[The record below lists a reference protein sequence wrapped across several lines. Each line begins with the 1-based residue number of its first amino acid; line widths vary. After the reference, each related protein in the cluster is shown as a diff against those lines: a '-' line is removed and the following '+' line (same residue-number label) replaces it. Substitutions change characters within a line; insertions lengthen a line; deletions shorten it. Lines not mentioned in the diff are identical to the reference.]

1 MSRSIRFTGL
11 EFEILWAAY
20 GRDRLPYPLQYRT
33 DIEDFD
39 DLKRAREAAVDSLLT
54 KYHPDLDRAL
64 AILVNPDARVEA
76 KGFGGPDHDRVYR
89 FHGAVRDNGGAVVVQ
104 LPGAALDSGGD
115 VIVKYCTANQ
125 IGEYAVESLPKRKPG
140 TLPPLEIHRDDLE
153 RDRLDPVRHGPSLT
167 DRLDRVF
174 DRPRTAYG
182 EVMIFPGPALDAR
195 RSPGRSFWWM
205 DYPDGRY
212 HVRTSDPITAK
223 PITPKSLAAEVTRL
237 TTLTATYYR
246 DDREHEAYLRT
257 RRP

>member
-1 MSRSIRFTGL
+1 MPRSTRFTGL

-20 GRDRLPYPLQYRT
+20 GRDRMPYPLQHRT

-39 DLKRAREAAVDSLLT
+39 DLKRAREAAVESLLT
-54 KYHPDLDRAL
+54 KYDPDLDRAL
-64 AILVNPDARVEA
+64 AVLVNPDARVEA
-76 KGFGGPDHDRVYR
+76 MGFGGPDHDRIYR
-89 FHGAVRDNGGAVVVQ
+89 FHGAVRDNGGAVMVQ
-104 LPGAALDSGGD
+104 FPGTAPDSGGD
-115 VIVKYCTANQ
+115 VIVKYCPATQ

-140 TLPPLEIHRDDLE
+140 THPALEIRRDDLE
-153 RDRLDPVRHGPSLT
+153 RDRLNPVRHGPSLT
-167 DRLDRVF
+167 DRLDRIF

-212 HVRTSDPITAK
+212 YVKTTDPIIAK
-223 PITPKSLAAEVTRL
+223 PITPKSLAAEVNRL

-246 DDREHEAYLRT
+246 DDREHESYLRT